1 MLLVLVLVLMLMM
14 VFGIY
19 RLGIRG
25 GRRHHGHG
33 DAVGVCVCVCVCV
46 SVSRRMAVIPL
57 RDCSRTGG
65 LRKLHLSGD
74 GVLYGSGVVGRW
86 KRWGGKGMRGRVR
99 RVGRRG
105 TRCRGRVCW
114 DGASAIRRE
123 RMSSEEVLQDGEVG

>member
-46 SVSRRMAVIPL
+46 SVSRRIAVIPL

-74 GVLYGSGVVGRW
+74 GVLYGSGGVGRW

-99 RVGRRG
+99 RGGRRG
-105 TRCRGRVCW
+105 TVCRGRVGCV
-114 DGASAIRRE
+114 AARAIRRARKRAE
-123 RMSSEEVLQDGEVG
+123 AGLEYE